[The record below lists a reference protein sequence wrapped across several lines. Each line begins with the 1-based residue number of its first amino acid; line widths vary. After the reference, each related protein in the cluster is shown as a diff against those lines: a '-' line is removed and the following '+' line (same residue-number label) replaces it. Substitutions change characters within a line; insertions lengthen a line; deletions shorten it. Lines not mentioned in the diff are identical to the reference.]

1 MTVQELLQS
10 DSYLTD
16 SEGERTAVVIDLAV
30 WQQITAQ
37 LEQTWPEIKS
47 EAGYQNNMADFLQIL
62 RDHAIETDI
71 PDLAHEHDHYI
82 HGTPKRGRTLSLAQ
96 QK

>member
-37 LEQTWPEIKS
+37 LEQT
-47 EAGYQNNMADFLQIL
+47 
-62 RDHAIETDI
+62 
-71 PDLAHEHDHYI
+71 
-82 HGTPKRGRTLSLAQ
+82 
-96 QK
+96 